1 MCSRMRCQK
10 LAAGVRYYHYH
21 LGLRLRAECDEFLK
35 LVQKLD
41 SVVFRLLAGAK
52 SDSECYLDLV
62 STIIFSIG
70 VHIGNGPD
78 MVIPMIGDQGVVLSI
93 TVLTCPLFRS
103 SNLL

>member
-1 MCSRMRCQK
+1 MRCQK